1 MTTLTNKI
9 KQYKGW
15 HVERVEGVQQYNAR
29 QTQTPMFFRRTDTG
43 ELYKRG
49 VVVSLRHDKG
59 GEAKTLLKGKV
70 DALLF
75 INALENNQ

>member
-1 MTTLTNKI
+1 MTNLTNKI

-15 HVERVEGVQQYNAR
+15 KVERVENVQQFNAR

-59 GEAKTLLKGKV
+59 GEAKTLLKGKI
-70 DALLF
+70 DALCF
-75 INALENNQ
+75 INGIR